1 MNKPALALLCGCL
14 LGTLVLPTVAQ
25 DHPPDPTKPFSCA
38 MPISNR
44 TQEDGCYLLA
54 AQNLSSL
61 PSGPL
66 FWHLYTYPTME
77 AAPKGDAM
85 NTVVEAHGKV
95 WLFRIAPAD
104 WKPSG
109 GERVAVVGPL
119 VLPVAKGYIARYM
132 MDVAPAGPGQT
143 PVHRHPG
150 TEAWYM
156 IGGQQC
162 MLTPG
167 KAVILRAG
175 ESAFVPGGVPMA
187 LAQSGN
193 ETRRSLILVLQ
204 DASSPSWRTIIDY
217 WKPEVACPGS

>member
-14 LGTLVLPTVAQ
+14 VGTLAVPAVAQ
-25 DHPPDPTKPFSCA
+25 DHPADPASPFSCA
-38 MPISNR
+38 MPISQR
-44 TQEDGCYLLA
+44 TQEAGCYLLA

-104 WKPSG
+104 WKPSS

-119 VLPVAKGYIARYM
+119 VLPPAKAYIARYLM
-132 MDVAPAGPGQT
+132 NVTPAAPGRQT
-143 PVHRHPG
+143 PAHRHPG
-150 TEAWYM
+150 TEAWYI

-175 ESAFVPGGVPMA
+175 ESAFVPGGVPMV
-187 LAQSGN
+187 LEFSSN
-193 ETRRSLILVLQ
+193 ETLRSLVLILH
-204 DASSPSWRTIIDY
+204 DASFPQRILIDY
-217 WKPEVACPGS
+217 WKPEVACPAS